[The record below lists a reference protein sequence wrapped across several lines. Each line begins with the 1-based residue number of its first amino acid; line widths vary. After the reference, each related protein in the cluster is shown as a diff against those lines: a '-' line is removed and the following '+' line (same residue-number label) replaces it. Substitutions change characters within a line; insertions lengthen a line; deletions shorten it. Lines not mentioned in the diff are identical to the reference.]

1 MPQHDA
7 GRHGHQQRGQQQ
19 RGPQPGPAQLRGPL
33 VEQLVDDLGDPVIEH
48 VAELG
53 RELVGRAG
61 SGEHVTH
68 RKSAKEGLQVF
79 FCRKTSVVVL
89 GSHSWR

>member
-7 GRHGHQQRGQQQ
+7 GRHGQHQRGQQQ
-19 RGPQPGPAQLRGPL
+19 RGPQARPAQLRRPL
-33 VEQLVDDLGDPVIEH
+33 VKKLVDDLGDPVIEY

-53 RELVGRAG
+53 QELVGRQG

-68 RKSAKEGLQVF
+68 RRSAKEGLQVF
-79 FCRKTSVVVL
+79 FCRKTSVMVL
-89 GSHSWR
+89 SCRSWR